1 MLQKLLITG
10 PDGTIESDAE
20 FPVLEQAL
28 KTGTH
33 TRLILIMPE
42 CCKKPGYLTQARY
55 EDNASYNCC
64 PHCGRWTEIR
74 LAKEVQYA

>member
-1 MLQKLLITG
+1 MLQELLITG

-33 TRLILIMPE
+33 TRLILILVDHGLQVLEQIKNRITVLDHPLESKDLISLLWVM
-42 CCKKPGYLTQARY
+42 
-55 EDNASYNCC
+55 
-64 PHCGRWTEIR
+64 
-74 LAKEVQYA
+74 